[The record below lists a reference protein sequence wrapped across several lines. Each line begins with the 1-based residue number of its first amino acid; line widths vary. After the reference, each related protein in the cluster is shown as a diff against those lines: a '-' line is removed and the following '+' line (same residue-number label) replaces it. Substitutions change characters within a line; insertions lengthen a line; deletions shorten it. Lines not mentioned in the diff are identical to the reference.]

1 MGLVRESRRAGRIS
15 KEAPRPPEG
24 LSAHGK
30 AAVQPTGIT
39 ALVLRGHSSSAA
51 PGPSGGSCPRHTQTT
66 ARRTEGVRALVSV
79 SAGPQRQQ
87 GHGTQKSKGEGGQ
100 REWGLQC
107 GQEPTAHKLCGG
119 RWVMAVTAP
128 GQVAEGLHIS
138 STSWMSS
145 HPLHNPPPILPPH
158 TNHHRP
164 EQQPE
169 ATAEASLILQCPSP
183 IASPTEKA

>member
-1 MGLVRESRRAGRIS
+1 MSLVRESRRAGRIS

-30 AAVQPTGIT
+30 AAVQPTRVR

-51 PGPSGGSCPRHTQTT
+51 PGPSGGSCPRHTQAT
-66 ARRTEGVRALVSV
+66 AGRTEGVRALVSV

-107 GQEPTAHKLCGG
+107 GQEPTAHELCGG

-128 GQVAEGLHIS
+128 GPGSRRTAHFQHVLDVLTPSPQS
-138 STSWMSS
+138 S
-145 HPLHNPPPILPPH
+145 PDPPH
-158 TNHHRP
+158 TH
-164 EQQPE
+164 QP
-169 ATAEASLILQCPSP
+169 PS
-183 IASPTEKA
+183 A